1 MTSATGP
8 LDAEVQAFLKALASQ
23 KRQDIMFLFQGD
35 TELTVGQVAERL
47 DLAQSATSAHLAT
60 LRDAG
65 ILVSRR
71 EWKTVY
77 YLANPNG
84 ILRGIDGLRDY
95 LMACC
100 PPKRAPEGACTSTS
114 TPRRASEAAC
124 ELQFRP
130 GDMID

>member
-1 MTSATGP
+1 MTSETGP
-8 LDAEVQAFLKALASQ
+8 LDAEVRAFLKALASQ

-60 LRDAG
+60 LRDG
-65 ILVSRR
+65 GVLVSRR

-77 YLANPNG
+77 YRANPNG
-84 ILRGIDGLRDY
+84 ILRSIDGLRDY

-100 PPKRAPEGACTSTS
+100 PPEGAPEGAC
-114 TPRRASEAAC
+114 ASASDA
-124 ELQFRP
+124 
-130 GDMID
+130 